1 MSEKTYRIQKYRI
14 SWVREKTEP
23 ERVTISNRNDVI
35 AFICTYLHDRPFES
49 CIFIAL
55 NASNKIIGFMT
66 FEGSG
71 NQCAVYPSQVFSFLT
86 SCGATCFIMA
96 HNHPGGTPS
105 ASEADWEIT
114 LRLKN
119 AGKLLDLPLLDSVIL
134 AEDSTVSLRE
144 SLRWN

>member
-1 MSEKTYRIQKYRI
+1 
-14 SWVREKTEP
+14 
-23 ERVTISNRNDVI
+23 
-35 AFICTYLHDRPFES
+35 
-49 CIFIAL
+49 
-55 NASNKIIGFMT
+55 
-66 FEGSG
+66 
-71 NQCAVYPSQVFSFLT
+71 
-86 SCGATCFIMA
+86 MA
-96 HNHPGGTPS
+96 YNHPGGTPS